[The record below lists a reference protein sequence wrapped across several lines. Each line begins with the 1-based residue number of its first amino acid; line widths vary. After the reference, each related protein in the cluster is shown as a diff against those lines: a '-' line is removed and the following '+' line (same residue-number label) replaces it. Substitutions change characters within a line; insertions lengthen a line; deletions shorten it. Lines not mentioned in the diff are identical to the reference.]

1 MFDWKYVCSSFSRW
15 WMHFNNF
22 QFIVMFHIIFN
33 FNSQLYDRLKIHRE
47 QESSD
52 TYWIIWTHITLMM
65 NAILWYAIKCK
76 SNLFNEMHINA
87 MMNKRY
93 WCYNN
98 ALPKCDNDDD
108 FLLLLCILWFFF
120 LFCGHSILFQ
130 SILCQIIS
138 ARSAKEIWD
147 SFRIWSTWYFVEI
160 LLKLFELF
168 NSNGR

>member
-1 MFDWKYVCSSFSRW
+1 MFY
-15 WMHFNNF
+15 
-22 QFIVMFHIIFN
+22 IIFN

-47 QESSD
+47 EESSD
-52 TYWIIWTHITLMM
+52 TYWIIWTHITGWWMQFCV
-65 NAILWYAIKCK
+65 AIKCK

-120 LFCGHSILFQ
+120 FYFAVTQFYSNPFCAKLFQ
-130 SILCQIIS
+130 HDQQKRFEIHFEFDRRDILWKIFVELFIRIIQFQLQIIG
-138 ARSAKEIWD
+138 
-147 SFRIWSTWYFVEI
+147 
-160 LLKLFELF
+160 KLQW
-168 NSNGR
+168 